1 MMEQAKKLEAEFIKL
16 RSKHLPDD
24 INYSRLEKIPSDAD
38 SSEESEE
45 STRGNN
51 SESEESTRG
60 NNSETEQEEEL
71 DQSLSTV
78 VDENDKDWTGDSTP
92 DY

>member
-1 MMEQAKKLEAEFIKL
+1 MKQAKKLETKFEEL
-16 RSKHLPDD
+16 CSEYLPDD
-24 INYSRLEKIPSDAD
+24 DTNYSRLEKIPSDAD

-51 SESEESTRG
+51 SE
-60 NNSETEQEEEL
+60 QEGEL

-78 VDENDKDWTGDSTP
+78 NGEDDKDWSPPYNVDEN
-92 DY
+92 